1 MPQLG
6 TGKAPVVGTARV
18 LWPQPLCNINP
29 NSSGRSTG
37 RNPPRT
43 KGTTPNKLS

>member
-29 NSSGRSTG
+29 NSSRQINRSKPAPYQG
-37 RNPPRT
+37 HNAQ
-43 KGTTPNKLS
+43 